1 MLILFDDITAHMKS
15 NELLSL
21 IATELFLRGR
31 KLNISFVF
39 ISQFYFKVLKTLT
52 LNAAHYFTMKMP
64 NKREIQQIVSNLIIL
79 LI

>member
-15 NELLSL
+15 NKQLSL

-31 KLNISFVF
+31 KLSISFVF

-52 LNAAHYFTMKMP
+52 LNAAHYFTMKVP

>member
-64 NKREIQQIVSNLIIL
+64 NKREIQQIISNLIIL

>member
-31 KLNISFVF
+31 KPNISFVF